1 MVARLAKAAAAAAR
15 WNTEPGQSIPTMLQ
29 KDCALTII
37 MPVLNEAAG
46 MAAALAALAPFINN
60 GAQVIV
66 VDGGSTD
73 ATVAMAL
80 ASQSPAITVV
90 QTGSGRALQMNAG
103 AAHAN
108 GKALLFLH
116 VDTALPQNAD
126 ELVSQALANGVHVWG
141 RFDVRIEGRSAWL
154 PVISTLMNLR
164 SRLTGIAT
172 GDQALFMTQA
182 AFVALKGYAALPLM
196 EDIDMSRRLL
206 KLSTPACLRQEVL
219 TSGRRWDARGVWRT
233 IVLMWRLR
241 FAYWRGTPPEKLAQ
255 LYR

>member
-15 WNTEPGQSIPTMLQ
+15 WNTEPGQNIPSMLQ
-29 KDCALTII
+29 KQHALTII

-46 MAAALAALAPFINN
+46 MAAALAALAPFISN

-73 ATVAMAL
+73 ATVAIAL
-80 ASQSPAITVV
+80 ASQSPAIAVV
-90 QTGSGRALQMNAG
+90 QTGPGRALQMNAG

-108 GKALLFLH
+108 GRVLLFLH
-116 VDTALPQNAD
+116 ADTVLPPNAD
-126 ELVSQALANGVHVWG
+126 ELVRQALANGGLVWG
-141 RFDVRIEGRSAWL
+141 RFDVRIVGKSAWL
-154 PVISTLMNLR
+154 PVIAALMNWR

-172 GDQALFMTQA
+172 GDQAIFITQA
-182 AFVALKGYAALPLM
+182 AFVAMQGYVAQPLM
-196 EDIDMSRRLL
+196 EDIDMSRRLQ
-206 KLSTPACLRQEVL
+206 KISKPACLPQKVV
-219 TSGRRWDARGVWRT
+219 TSGRRWDTRGVWRT

>member
-1 MVARLAKAAAAAAR
+1 MVARLAKAAAAVAR
-15 WNTEPGQSIPTMLQ
+15 WNTEPGQSIPSMLQ

-90 QTGSGRALQMNAG
+90 HAASGRALQMNAG

-108 GKALLFLH
+108 GKVLLFLH
-116 VDTALPQNAD
+116 ADTVLPLNAD
-126 ELVSQALANGVHVWG
+126 ALIRQALANGVHVWG
-141 RFDVRIEGRSAWL
+141 RFDVHIEGKSAWL
-154 PVISTLMNLR
+154 PVISTFMNAR

-182 AFVALKGYAALPLM
+182 AFVALKGYAAQPLM

-206 KLSTPACLRQEVL
+206 KLSSPACLHQEVV
-219 TSGRRWDARGVWRT
+219 TSGRRWDTRGVWRT

-241 FAYWRGTPPEKLAQ
+241 FAYWRGAASEKLAQ